1 MAGKRAGAKSTFG
14 IEFTELRNGA
24 LNDTPAHAHV
34 LDQSPVAMRLAVL
47 LARARSQK
55 HRVPSQPMP
64 RPKKRGKVGTTP
76 LKPAPT
82 ARKCLNALTTRAKK
96 WANSG
101 ANCAT

>member
-1 MAGKRAGAKSTFG
+1 MAGKRASTQTTFG
-14 IEFTELRNGA
+14 IKFAQLRNGA
-24 LNDTPAHAHV
+24 LNDTATHAHV
-34 LDQSPVAMRLAVL
+34 LDQSPVAMCLAVL

-55 HRVPSQPMP
+55 HRALSQPMP

-76 LKPAPT
+76 PKRPPT
-82 ARKCLNALTTRAKK
+82 VRKCLNALTTYAKK